1 MLMMWAV
8 STNAIKFIFKRWF
21 EALFTVELQTP
32 ESPNLRH
39 EASLKQTNRKKKKEA
54 YSDSVKQIFVLC
66 RLKMFSGVSRAS
78 VAPPPF
84 QSSSSSSWSSS
95 SSAAATIPRLLRFF
109 SPLVSF
115 LSSPSS
121 SSSSLSSSSTA
132 PPSPPSPSS
141 SRALQRLQCLP
152 KPPRKCD
159 LKQQKGQA

>member
-8 STNAIKFIFKRWF
+8 STNAIKFIFRRWF

-32 ESPNLRH
+32 KSPNLRQ
-39 EASLKQTNRKKKKEA
+39 ETSLKQTNRKKKKKV

-78 VAPPPF
+78 VAPTPF

-95 SSAAATIPRLLRFF
+95 SSTATIPRLLRFF

-115 LSSPSS
+115 LSSPS

-141 SRALQRLQCLP
+141 SRALQRLQCLL